1 MKTFRIEIS
10 WNTFWQVLV
19 FVGLLLLL
27 YVAREALGV
36 LFIGIVISLGLD
48 PAVSFL
54 ERLGI
59 HRLLGTILVFVLL
72 LLVFT
77 SAIVLIVPTLVVEV
91 GAFLT
96 QFNEAFSQFFGF
108 GVPEAAIESLSTNL
122 NKALGFLTST
132 KISITGAI
140 SSVFNKIVL
149 VVATIIISFYLSIE
163 KNGTE
168 RLLRIILPT
177 AYERSV
183 LKIFS
188 RFKKKV
194 RRWLITQLALS
205 LIIGIVVSV
214 GLWLLGV
221 RYALT
226 LGILA
231 AVFELVPVIGPILSG
246 GVALL
251 IALPESLTLA
261 LYVLIFF
268 IIVQQLENNVLI
280 PFIMSKSLRVHPVM
294 VLVAL
299 LAGARAAGLV
309 GIVLAV
315 PIAILAQEIFTYL
328 AERKAHEPGL
338 GI

>member
-1 MKTFRIEIS
+1 MKTLRVEVS
-10 WNTFWQVLV
+10 WNTLWQILVLV
-19 FVGLLLLL
+19 GLMLLI
-27 YVAREALGV
+27 YIARNAIGV
-36 LFIGIVISLGLD
+36 LFIGIVMSLGLD

-54 ERLGI
+54 ERKGV
-59 HRLLGTILVFVLL
+59 HRLLGTVLVFLL
-72 LLVFT
+72 ALIIFAAAML
-77 SAIVLIVPTLVVEV
+77 LIVPTVIIEA

-108 GVPEAAIESLSTNL
+108 GVPEAAIQGLSTNL
-122 NKALGFLTST
+122 NEALSFLTSSN
-132 KISITGAI
+132 ISITGAI
-140 SSVFNKIVL
+140 SSIFNKVVL
-149 VVATIIISFYLSIE
+149 VLATIIISFYLSIE

-168 RLLRIILPT
+168 RLLKVILPT
-177 AYERSV
+177 RYEKTILRIFGKFKN
-183 LKIFS
+183 KI
-188 RFKKKV
+188 RI
-194 RRWLITQLALS
+194 WLIAQLGLS
-205 LIIGIVVSV
+205 LIIGVIVTI

-251 IALPESLTLA
+251 IALPESLTLG

-280 PFIMSKSLRVHPVM
+280 PFIMSKSMRVHPIM
-294 VLVAL
+294 VLIAL
-299 LAGARAAGLV
+299 LAGAQAAGLV

-315 PIAILAQEIFTYL
+315 PVALLAQEIFNYL
-328 AERKAHEPGL
+328 AERKDHEAGL